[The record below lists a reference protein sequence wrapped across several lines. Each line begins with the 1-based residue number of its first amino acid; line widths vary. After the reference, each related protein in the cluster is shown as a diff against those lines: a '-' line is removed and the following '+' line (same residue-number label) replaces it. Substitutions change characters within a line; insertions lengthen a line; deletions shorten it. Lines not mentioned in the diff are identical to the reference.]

1 MPTNLPTDLLRS
13 LVAIVD
19 SGSMLKA
26 TETVFLTQSALSL
39 QMKRLED
46 LVQRQLFSRKGKRLL
61 LTSAGQNLV
70 THARQI
76 LDINDRII
84 TSLAGEPLTGPVRI
98 GLVQD
103 FAEALLAGVLRRFS
117 SLHPRSQL
125 QVRVAGSA
133 ELLEELRNA
142 KLDIAM
148 CVAPESEGKAL
159 SRVPMIWIGQP
170 DLLKQGV
177 IPIATLETPCIFR
190 SAMLRSLEN
199 AGLRYRIVA
208 ETPSLTGLR
217 AAVRAGLGITCRTQ
231 LFVDDESTPLIPK
244 KHLPSLPGVAYAL
257 FAREN
262 PSAAAAR
269 LSDLVREAVLRMD
282 YDGARDSS
290 HYRGIR
296 ALGRSSAEMPVA

>member
-19 SGSMLKA
+19 SGSMAKA

-46 LVQRQLFSRKGKRLL
+46 LVQQSLFTRRGRRLL
-61 LTSAGQNLV
+61 LTNAGRNLV
-70 THARQI
+70 ENARQM
-76 LDINDRII
+76 LDINDRIV

-103 FAEALLAGVLRRFS
+103 FAETLLAGVLRRFS

-125 QVRVAGSA
+125 QVRVGGSA
-133 ELLEELRNA
+133 ELLDELGNA
-142 KLDIAM
+142 KLDVAM
-148 CVAPESEGKAL
+148 CVAPECEGKAL
-159 SRVPMIWIGQP
+159 SRAPMIWIGQP
-170 DLLKQGV
+170 ELLKQEA

-199 AGLRYRIVA
+199 AGRRYRIAA

-231 LFVDDESTPLIPK
+231 LFVDDEQTPVIPK
-244 KHLPSLPGVAYAL
+244 KGLPSLPGVAYAL
-257 FAREN
+257 FTREN
-262 PSAAAAR
+262 PPPAAAR
-269 LSDLVREAVLRMD
+269 LSELVREAVLHM
-282 YDGARDSS
+282 
-290 HYRGIR
+290 
-296 ALGRSSAEMPVA
+296 E